1 MVQGWCCLRR
11 RIFAGL
17 EQANGR
23 SPSSQAVRSTHR
35 DFRIRL
41 ARTHGRGPGW
51 CEGLGKVWRDGED
64 KGACG
69 DRVRTLLEGRLECG
83 VVKSAEGRMPGR
95 RT

>member
-51 CEGLGKVWRDGED
+51 CAGSGKVWRDGED

-69 DRVRTLLEGRLECG
+69 DRVRDCRLECG
-83 VVKSAEGRMPGR
+83 VEKSAEGRRPGR